1 MMTQNNDKAPT
12 TEHDANAPQKEL
24 GLAGRMAQAFIHS
37 PLSPLLFFA
46 MLAMGILGLIF
57 TPRQEDPQ
65 ISVPMVDIFVNY
77 TGASSE
83 QVATLV
89 VDPLERIMSEIP
101 GVKHVYSASRHGE
114 GMVTVQ
120 FKVGESLGP
129 SIVKVHDK
137 IQSNMDKIPPGV
149 SMPLVKPKGID
160 DVPVV
165 TFTLWSD
172 EVDDGILRTLALD
185 LLQDLKQIPNTG
197 QGFIVGGRA
206 EQVRVEVLPERLA
219 GYGLTL
225 DQVANT
231 IRTANSEQQAG
242 SIESGNRHFT
252 VNTGAFLRSAED
264 VSRLVVTTQQGVPV
278 YVRDVAT
285 VFQGPEETSK
295 LVQYYT
301 GPAYPGEALADGAP
315 AVTLAIAKKEG
326 TNGVTVANDII
337 AKAESL
343 KGRLIPDNVN
353 IEITRNYGET
363 ANDKVNEL
371 ILKLFIATAAVGV
384 LILYFLGGRPAIVV
398 LLVIPVVILLT
409 VFAAWIMGYTIDRV
423 SLFALIFSI
432 GILVDDAIVVI
443 ENIYRR
449 WLEKGQ
455 MDTATAVD
463 AVREVGNPTILAT
476 FTVIAALLPMG
487 FVSGMMGPYMEP
499 IPALGSAAMF
509 FSLIAAFI
517 FTPWLAMRLRP
528 SLAYLKR
535 AEEKE
540 HRSNE
545 KLEKT
550 FRKILLPIIGNR
562 RLGWATLGLIIFAFF
577 LSCSFFYFK
586 WVTVKMLPLDNKPE
600 FSVVIDMPEGTA
612 LPVTANITAR
622 MAEVV
627 RDIEEVTA
635 LQSYTGTAA
644 PFDFNGMVRH
654 YYLRREPWQGEIHV
668 QLLHKS
674 ERERSS
680 HEIAV
685 ETREKLTP
693 MVREQGGRITV
704 VEMPPGPPVLQAMV
718 AEIYGPD
725 ADTRREVATRMT
737 EAFERAEG
745 VADVDNYMPESYQL
759 WRFEVDTEK
768 AVRRGISVD
777 TINRNLAMA
786 MGNHRLGDVKQGT
799 VLEPTYIVLQ
809 VPLSI
814 RAETARL
821 KDLPIMSA
829 DGTII
834 PLAELGRFVQ
844 VEQDPV
850 IYHKDLRAVEYV
862 VGEAVGDYAAPIY
875 GMFEVEALLADYVT
889 PDGVKLA
896 GEYLGPP
903 EDNGHT
909 AFEWTGEWTVTYETF
924 RDMGA
929 AFAVALILIYI
940 LVVWE
945 FGNFIVPAVIMAPI
959 PLTLIGI
966 IPGHMILGAE
976 FTATS
981 MIGFIA
987 LAGIIVRNSILLVD
1001 FSINQVKQ
1009 GTDVRDAVVLACK
1022 TRTRPIVITAL
1033 ALVLGSF
1040 VILFDPIFQGMA
1052 ISLLFGV
1059 LVSTLLT
1066 LVVIP
1071 LGCISARAVFCPA
1084 GEGGVSCANGIEN
1097 CQQEQSRNG
1106 PGLGVLTLKGAN
1118 ALGTMVNRTIDNLMT
1133 LLAWLAFTLA
1143 ERWKARR
1150 QQQAVSAPATAE
1162 EPPPSASAPK
1172 ETSADDSGSVM
1183 SEAEAPAATVTEER
1197 ASPGAAEKG
1206 AAEEGAV
1213 TSAADETAVADEGDA
1228 EEAAAEPM
1236 SPPQAVPQ
1244 ATAARSDEPAAEEK
1258 SVEVTEH
1265 PESQGAESSPEVK
1278 TASTATA
1285 RKKPATK
1292 KVTGKKAAPK
1302 KASAKK
1308 RTVKKSATVKKKAV
1322 VKKKIALKKEVEQ
1335 AETAKEKPS
1344 VAIKKGVSKKA
1355 GAKSKRRGIR
1365 LKKNIEDDF
1374 EL

>member
-1 MMTQNNDKAPT
+1 MTEKDPKAPNQVNGLND
-12 TEHDANAPQKEL
+12 EKKDL
-24 GLAGRMAQAFIHS
+24 GLAGRMAHSFIHS

-46 MLAMGILGLIF
+46 MLGMGILGLIF

-65 ISVPMVDIFVNY
+65 ISVPMVDVFVNY
-77 TGASSE
+77 SGASSG
-83 QVATLV
+83 QVASLV
-89 VDPLERIMSEIP
+89 IDPLERLMSEIP
-101 GVKHVYSASRHGE
+101 GVKHVYSASRHSE

-120 FKVGESLGP
+120 FKVGEQLGP

-137 IQSNMDKIPPGV
+137 IQSNLDRIPPGV

-165 TFTLWSD
+165 TFTLWSQD
-172 EVDDGILRTLALD
+172 VDDGVLRTLALD
-185 LLQDLKQIPNTG
+185 LLQNLKQIPNTG

-206 EQVRVEVLPERLA
+206 EQVRVEVLPERLS
-219 GYGLTL
+219 GFDLSL

-231 IRTANSEQQAG
+231 IRTANSEQRAG
-242 SIESGNRHFT
+242 SLESGNQFFS
-252 VNTGAFLRSAED
+252 VNTGAFLRTAED
-264 VSRLVVTTQQGVPV
+264 IARLVVTTQQGVPV
-278 YVRDVAT
+278 YVRDVAR
-285 VFQGPEETSK
+285 VFQGPEDASK

-301 GPAYPGEALADGAP
+301 GAAYPGEIRADGAS
-315 AVTLAIAKKEG
+315 AVTLAVAKKEG
-326 TNGVTVANDII
+326 TNGVTVANDIL
-337 AKAESL
+337 AKVASL
-343 KGRLIPDNVN
+343 KGRLIPDNVSV
-353 IEITRNYGET
+353 EITRNYGET

-384 LILYFLGGRPAIVV
+384 LIFYFLGGRPAMVV
-398 LLVIPVVILLT
+398 LLVIPVVILIT

-449 WLEKGQ
+449 WLEKGE

-528 SLAYLKR
+528 SMASLKK

-540 HRSNE
+540 RRTNE
-545 KLEKT
+545 QLEKT
-550 FRKILLPIIGNR
+550 FRKVLLPIIGNR
-562 RLGWATLGLIIFAFF
+562 TLGWATLALIILAFF
-577 LSCSFFYFK
+577 VSCSFFYFK

-600 FSVVIDMPEGTA
+600 YSVVIDMPEGTA
-612 LPVTANITAR
+612 LPVTANLTAR
-622 MAEVV
+622 MAAIV
-627 RDIEEVTA
+627 RDIGEVTA
-635 LQSYTGTAA
+635 LQTYSGTAA

-668 QLLHKS
+668 QLLDKA
-674 ERERSS
+674 ERSRSS

-685 ETREKLTP
+685 ETRAKLTP
-693 MVREQGGRITV
+693 LARELGARITV

-725 ADTRREVATRMT
+725 EKTRRAVAEKMT
-737 EAFERAEG
+737 AAFELAEG
-745 VADVDNYMPESYQL
+745 VADVDNYMQQPYKL

-777 TINRNLAMA
+777 TINRNLSMA
-786 MGNHRLGDVKQGT
+786 MGGYRLGDVKQGT
-799 VLEPTYIVLQ
+799 VLDPTYIVLQ
-809 VPLSI
+809 VPLAI
-814 RAETARL
+814 RAQTARL

-829 DGTII
+829 GGVSV
-834 PLAELGRFVQ
+834 PLTELGRFVQ
-844 VEQDPV
+844 VEQDPL
-850 IYHKDLRAVEYV
+850 IYHKDLRPVEYV

-875 GMFEVEALLADYVT
+875 GMFEVEGLLKDYIT
-889 PDGVKLA
+889 PDGVKLV

-903 EDNGHT
+903 EDRGQS

-945 FGNFIVPAVIMAPI
+945 FGNFVVPAVIMAPI

-1001 FSINQVKQ
+1001 FSINQVKH
-1009 GTDVRDAVVLACK
+1009 GTDVRDAVILACK

-1071 LGCISARAVFCPA
+1071 LGCISARAVFCPP
-1084 GEGGVSCANGIEN
+1084 GEDGLACASVVDECQENAQKDSRGI
-1097 CQQEQSRNG
+1097 G
-1106 PGLGVLTLKGAN
+1106 TVLLSGAN
-1118 ALGTMVNRTIDNLMT
+1118 LAGNAINRTIDLFW
-1133 LLAWLAFTLA
+1133 LVVVKLIYAVAARVKAWREDAQRKGVHGE
-1143 ERWKARR
+1143 ERSSATA
-1150 QQQAVSAPATAE
+1150 AVSAGAASGPDATAKGSE
-1162 EPPPSASAPK
+1162 ESPRTGVLKSSVAKTAPSSAKEDAPRPSRNGATTSEPPAITKAEVIKSTDKAVLRK
-1172 ETSADDSGSVM
+1172 LTEADT
-1183 SEAEAPAATVTEER
+1183 SEA
-1197 ASPGAAEKG
+1197 
-1206 AAEEGAV
+1206 
-1213 TSAADETAVADEGDA
+1213 
-1228 EEAAAEPM
+1228 
-1236 SPPQAVPQ
+1236 
-1244 ATAARSDEPAAEEK
+1244 
-1258 SVEVTEH
+1258 
-1265 PESQGAESSPEVK
+1265 
-1278 TASTATA
+1278 
-1285 RKKPATK
+1285 K
-1292 KVTGKKAAPK
+1292 KVSTVSPVKKAPVKKRAVKKAAVK
-1302 KASAKK
+1302 KAA
-1308 RTVKKSATVKKKAV
+1308 VKKATVKKAAEKKEPSRSVAVTKAAV
-1322 VKKKIALKKEVEQ
+1322 RKKETVKKKIALKKSAPTREV
-1335 AETAKEKPS
+1335 AADKKTKS
-1344 VAIKKGVSKKA
+1344 TVAIKKGGAKKA
-1355 GAKSKRRGIR
+1355 DSKSRRRGIR
-1365 LKKNIEDDF
+1365 LKKSFEDDF
-1374 EL
+1374 DL